1 MAMNTANPEAPTTF
15 SAQRR
20 LSIGL
25 NVGISVVAAVL
36 LVLFL
41 NWFAAL
47 KQVRRDVSLFGGY
60 GLSDRTKSI
69 LAQAQAQDRGD
80 IAISVLYTPDE
91 SSKDPTR
98 YLDRVMDYLEE
109 LRRADPSAKITQV
122 RGHNQRAELV
132 SRISKTLGG
141 EADKHRAAVAAFKNT
156 ANDLQAALG
165 KQVEIAQQ
173 LQIAES
179 AWLNDFPIFADVIRQ
194 IRQDLE
200 KLRKTSEQVDQFVSA
215 TGIPKYSDAAER
227 IKADMGQLKTD
238 LAASAGE
245 MTQLS
250 DLATGLGSPEAADLK
265 PLREI
270 SKSLPDVL
278 AGLRK
283 QIGEPDSPMPPDLKA
298 ALKAYADEGEKADKE
313 IQHAVREVDKL
324 GRKYRAITDNS
335 LWSIQASIGGGMVV
349 KLPMTRQLS
358 EIGKSFSDL
367 RLQILG
373 IIDRGDDEQM
383 QRAVKKLREFTAAFD
398 DNVKSAA
405 QSLGKLADHIARIDP
420 VSKTILDESR
430 SNGFLKGSV
439 DAIDKLLADVNALPE
454 LKLGSIADDIKD
466 DNAIVI
472 EANKKVRVLKFDEV
486 WPVKTMINDPL
497 AAAGPEGPPRV
508 FNGDAAI
515 SAAILALTRD
525 KPFATVVFVTY
536 QTKENPQQQM
546 FMRPQPPPIPT
557 EDLTTLRKRLD
568 ESNFK
573 VKDWDLG
580 AAPGG
585 PPAPEAGTTNV
596 YIVLPPAPPQPPNPF
611 MQAPPPK
618 GFGDEE
624 RKRIADALKGESRA
638 IFLTTWDVRQGG
650 PFGGGLVSPKYALSD
665 MLKNDWGV
673 TVDSQ
678 YRVTWI
684 EPDPRRPD
692 KIGVNGERF
701 TVIPLNSF
709 TDQPIGKPFQYN
721 PVRIVEACPL
731 KLAENPPAGVKPE
744 PVLLVPANDEFVAAD
759 VRDLIKIINEIANP
773 SANGTVQRSPS
784 LLNPPFT
791 LMLAARNE
799 QSKAQAVIFSA
810 GRSVTDSVIARP
822 IIKQVNGRIISEAA
836 PITNA
841 ELIVNSLYWL
851 IGETKLIAS
860 GPPAAPSIKAIEPE
874 RMTVLRALVYG
885 FWPAAILLPGLLIW
899 FARRR

>member
-1 MAMNTANPEAPTTF
+1 MAMNTANAENPSTF
-15 SAQRR
+15 SSQRR
-20 LSIGL
+20 VSIGV
-25 NVGISVVAAVL
+25 NVIISIAAAVL

-60 GLSDRTKSI
+60 GLSDRTKNI
-69 LAQAQAQDRGD
+69 LAQSQGD
-80 IAISVLYTPDE
+80 ISISVLYTPDE

-98 YLDRVMDYLEE
+98 YVDRVMDYLEE
-109 LRRADPSAKITQV
+109 LRLADPSVKIQQI

-141 EADKHRAAVAAFKNT
+141 EADKHKAAVAAFKTT
-156 ANDLQAALG
+156 ATDLQAALG
-165 KQVEIAQQ
+165 KQVEVAQQ

-179 AWLNDFPIFADVIRQ
+179 AWLNDFPIFADVSRQ
-194 IRQDLE
+194 IRQNLE
-200 KLRKTSEQVDQFVSA
+200 KLRKTAEQVDQFVAA

-250 DLATGLGSPEAADLK
+250 DLAAGLGTPDAADLK

-270 SKSLPDVL
+270 SKSLPSVL
-278 AGLRK
+278 SGLRA
-283 QIGEPDSPMPPDLKA
+283 QIGAPDSPMPTDLKA

-313 IQHAVREVDKL
+313 IQHAVREVNKL
-324 GRKYRAITDNS
+324 GTKYRAVTDHS
-335 LWSIQASIGGGMVV
+335 LWTIQASLGNGMVV

-373 IIDRGDDEQM
+373 LIDKGDDDQM
-383 QRAVKKLREFTAAFD
+383 ARAIKKLREFTAAFD

-405 QSLGKLADHIARIDP
+405 DSLGKLADHIGKVDP

-430 SNGFLKGSV
+430 GNGFLKGSLA
-439 DAIDKLLADVNALPE
+439 AIDKLLADVNALPE
-454 LKLGSIADDIKD
+454 LKLGTLADDIKD
-466 DNAIVI
+466 ENAIVI

-486 WPVKTMINDPL
+486 WPVKNMINDPS
-497 AAAGPEGPPRV
+497 ATPGPEGPPRV
-508 FNGDAAI
+508 FNGDAVI
-515 SAAILALTRD
+515 SAAVLALTRD

-536 QTKENPQQQM
+536 QAKQDPQQQM
-546 FMRPQPPPIPT
+546 FSRPQPPPIPT
-557 EDLTTLRKRLD
+557 EDLTTMRKRLD
-568 ESNFK
+568 EANFK

-580 AAPGG
+580 AGPGG
-585 PPAPEAGTTNV
+585 PPEAEAGTTSV
-596 YIVLPPAPPQPPNPF
+596 FIVLPPAPPQPPNPF
-611 MQAPPPK
+611 MQGPPPK

-638 IFLTTWDVRQGG
+638 IYLTTWDVRQGG
-650 PFGGGLVSPKYALSD
+650 PFGGSLSSPPYALAA
-665 MLKNDWGV
+665 MLKNQWGV

-684 EPDPRRPD
+684 EPDPRQPD

-744 PVLLVPANDEFVAAD
+744 PILLVPNSDEYVGAD
-759 VRDLIKIINEIANP
+759 VRDLIKIINELANP

-784 LLNPPFT
+784 LLKPPFT

-799 QSKAQAVIFSA
+799 QTKAQAVIFSG
-810 GRSVTDSVIARP
+810 GRSITDSVIARP
-822 IIKQVNGRIISEAA
+822 IIKQVNGRIVSEAA
-836 PITNA
+836 PVTNA
-841 ELIVNSLYWL
+841 ELIVNSLFWL
-851 IGETKLIAS
+851 LGENKLIAS
-860 GPPAAPSIKAIEPE
+860 GPPAAPSIKSIEPD
-874 RMTVLRALVYG
+874 RMNVLRALVYG
-885 FWPAAILLPGLLIW
+885 LWPAAILVPGLLIW

>member
-1 MAMNTANPEAPTTF
+1 MAMNTANAENPSTF
-15 SAQRR
+15 SSQRR
-20 LSIGL
+20 VSIGV
-25 NVGISVVAAVL
+25 NVIISVVVAVL
-36 LVLFL
+36 LVLCV

-60 GLSDRTKSI
+60 GLSDRTKNI
-69 LAQAQAQDRGD
+69 LAQSQGD
-80 IAISVLYTPDE
+80 VSISVLYTPDE
-91 SSKDPTR
+91 STKDPTR

-109 LRRADPSAKITQV
+109 LRLADPSVKVQQI

-141 EADKHRAAVAAFKNT
+141 EADKHKAAVAAFKNT
-156 ANDLQAALG
+156 ATGLQAALA
-165 KQVEIAQQ
+165 KQVEVAQQ
-173 LQIAES
+173 LQVAES
-179 AWLNDFPIFADVIRQ
+179 GWLNDFPIFADVARQ
-194 IRQDLE
+194 IRQNLE

-227 IKADMGQLKTD
+227 IKADMGQLKSD

-245 MTQLS
+245 MTQLA
-250 DLATGLGSPEAADLK
+250 DLAAGLGTPDAADLK
-265 PLREI
+265 PLHEI
-270 SKSLPDVL
+270 SKSLPGVL
-278 AGLRK
+278 AGLRA
-283 QIGEPDSPMPPDLKA
+283 QIGEPGTPLPSDLKA

-313 IQHAVREVDKL
+313 IQRAAREVDKL
-324 GRKYRAITDNS
+324 GQKYRAVTDHS

-373 IIDRGDDEQM
+373 IIDKGDDEQM

-405 QSLGKLADHIARIDP
+405 QSLGKLADRIGQVDP

-430 SNGFLKGSV
+430 GNGFLKGSL

-454 LKLGSIADDIKD
+454 LKLGNLADDIKD

-486 WPVKTMINDPL
+486 WPVKTMINDPQ
-497 AAAGPEGPPRV
+497 AIGPEGPPRI
-508 FNGDAAI
+508 FNGDAVI

-525 KPFATVVFVTY
+525 KPFATVVFVSY
-536 QTKENPQQQM
+536 QTKQDPQQQM
-546 FMRPQPPPIPT
+546 FMRPQPPPIPS
-557 EDLTTLRKRLD
+557 EDLSALRKRLD
-568 ESNFK
+568 EANFK
-573 VKDWDLG
+573 IKDWDLG
-580 AAPGG
+580 AGPGG
-585 PPAPEAGTTNV
+585 PPEPEAGTTNLFV
-596 YIVLPPAPPQPPNPF
+596 ILPPAPPQSPNPF

-638 IFLTTWDVRQGG
+638 VYLTTWDVRQGG
-650 PFGGGLVSPKYALSD
+650 PFGGGLTSPKYALSD
-665 MLKNDWGV
+665 MLKNQWGV

-678 YRVTWI
+678 YRITWI
-684 EPDPRRPD
+684 EPDPRNPD
-692 KIGVNGERF
+692 KIGVNGEKF

-731 KLAENPPAGVKPE
+731 KIADTPPTGVKPE
-744 PVLLVPANDEFVAAD
+744 PVLTVPSGDEFVGAD

-773 SANGTVQRSPS
+773 SANGTVQRSNS
-784 LLNPPFT
+784 LLKSPFT
-791 LMLAARNE
+791 IMLAARNE
-799 QSKAQAVIFSA
+799 QTKAQAVIFSG
-810 GRSVTDSVIARP
+810 GRSITDSVIARP
-822 IIKQVNGRIISEAA
+822 IIKQVNGRIVSEAA

-841 ELIVNSLYWL
+841 ELMVNSLFWL
-851 IGETKLIAS
+851 LGENKLIAS
-860 GPPAAPSIKAIEPE
+860 GPPAAPSIKSIEPE

-885 FWPAAILLPGLLIW
+885 LWPAAILLPGLLIW